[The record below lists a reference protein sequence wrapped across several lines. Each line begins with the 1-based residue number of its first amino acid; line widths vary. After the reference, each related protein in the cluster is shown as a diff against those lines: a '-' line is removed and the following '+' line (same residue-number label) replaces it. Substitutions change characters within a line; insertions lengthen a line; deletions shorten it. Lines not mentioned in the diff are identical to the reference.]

1 MTNLQRE
8 LSTAT
13 LNIEALHELSGE
25 GFRIYT
31 WMCEYLPKTGY
42 EISCRDLGMALQISP
57 STVNKHINYMVA
69 NGWLEKHVDIGM
81 TATYKILK

>member
-1 MTNLQRE
+1 MTSLQKE
-8 LSTAT
+8 LNTVRV
-13 LNIEALHELSGE
+13 NIEALHELSGE

-42 EISCRDLGMALQISP
+42 EISYRDLGIALQISP
-57 STVNKHINYMVA
+57 TTVNKHINYMVA
-69 NGWLEKHVDIGM
+69 NGWLERYVTDGM